1 MKKLFIVILVSIF
14 LSGCAPTKYIE
25 VPVDKVRIEYRD
37 RTSID
42 TLIMSDSTLI
52 RERGD
57 TVFSEK
63 YKYLYRIR
71 EVKDTINTTDT
82 ITTVKTVEVTK
93 EVNKVHNWQMILMV
107 LGGVA
112 VALGLY
118 KLIMLIKKWI

>member
-14 LSGCAPTKYIE
+14 LGGCASTKYIG

-71 EVKDTINTTDT
+71 EIKDTINTTDT

-93 EVNKVHNWQMILMV
+93 EVNKIYNWQMILMV